1 MYSEELHIYKKRAT
15 YHIYRLILY
24 TSTEGNKVLVL

>member
-1 MYSEELHIYKKRAT
+1 MCTEELHIYKKRAI

-24 TSTEGNKVLVL
+24 THSEGKEILVL